1 MGAKARP
8 MSARA
13 FTTPSTLE
21 RLKQEVEALERLDL
35 DFLRKRWRS
44 LMGRP
49 APNHLSRGLLIRIL
63 AYRHQVNELGDLDR
77 SSLNVLRQASGE
89 TVDAGSAELQSR
101 QTGASAI
108 ILKPGTL
115 LTREYGGVIHQV
127 MVMEA
132 GYSWNGTPFRSLS
145 EVALSITGTKWSGP
159 RFFGLR
165 PGARDGKT
173 PAAANEDQTSKSS
186 NANDATIRDNVR
198 RVAGDRAV
206 LAGSMED
213 LL

>member
-1 MGAKARP
+1 MAAKARP

-13 FTTPSTLE
+13 FATPSTLE
-21 RLKQEVEALERLDL
+21 RLKQEIEALERLDL
-35 DFLRKRWRS
+35 DVLRKRWRS

-49 APNHLSRGLLIRIL
+49 APAHLSRGLLIRIL

-77 SSLNVLRQASGE
+77 SSLNALRQASGE
-89 TVDAGSAELQSR
+89 TVDAGSTELQSPR
-101 QTGASAI
+101 TGASAMT
-108 ILKPGTL
+108 LKPGTL
-115 LTREYGGVIHQV
+115 LTREYGGVIHRV

-132 GYSWNGTPFRSLS
+132 GYSWNGRPFRSLS
-145 EVALSITGTKWSGP
+145 EVALAITGTKWNGP

-173 PAAANEDQTSKSS
+173 PAEGENQTSKSS

-198 RVAGDRAV
+198 RVVGDRAV
-206 LAGSMED
+206 LAASMED
-213 LL
+213 PP